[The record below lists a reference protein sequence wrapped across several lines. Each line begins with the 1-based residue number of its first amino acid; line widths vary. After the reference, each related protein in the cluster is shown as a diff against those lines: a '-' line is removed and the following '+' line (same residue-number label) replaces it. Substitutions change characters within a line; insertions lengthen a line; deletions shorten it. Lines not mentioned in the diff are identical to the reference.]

1 MTYTDFFILLGG
13 VGLFLYG
20 MTIMSSGL
28 RSACGDSLQGILEGA
43 TKNSIRAILVG
54 IGITVL
60 VQSSSATD
68 VMVIGFV
75 NSNLMTLP
83 QAIGVIMGANI
94 GTTVTAQITAF
105 NISAYA
111 PLFIFTG
118 AVMFLFVKKQ
128 MVKYIGS
135 IILGFGMLFQGIAL
149 MKSAILPLSET
160 EAFKGAI
167 ASVSNPFLLVL
178 FGVAFTALLQSSSSA
193 TVIFQAFAV
202 QGLIGYEGCVY
213 LVIGSAIGSVTP
225 NLLASITTN
234 RNGKRTA
241 LLNLLFNLIRAVLVF
256 TVINIFP
263 VVLETIQKLSP
274 DNVARQVANTHTI
287 FAIFAV
293 LVIAP
298 FSKYIVKLAEK
309 IIPKNEDEMR
319 GQEKQLMYL
328 ANISKIPPSLAV
340 SQAKKEVGRMGQL
353 ALDNL
358 KMSLECLFNMDD
370 ELVEDVFEMEDIINY
385 LDSAIISRLVE
396 LRSGDI
402 PEKDAGVL
410 YYIILAIDDLERISD
425 FAKDIVEHQVSMRK
439 GKLEFSPEAVGELKA
454 MADKVIESVELCLQI
469 FEEEDFFKVPKAVRL
484 ENEIDQME
492 LQLMEAHVARLMNDQ
507 CNPVKSVIFSDVVS
521 VLERT
526 SDHALKVG
534 LALKKPR
541 ENAAHI

>member
-1 MTYTDFFILLGG
+1 MTYTEFFVLLGG

-28 RSACGDSLQGILEGA
+28 RSACGDRLQGILEGA

-54 IGITVL
+54 IAITVL

-75 NSNLMTLP
+75 NSGLMTLS

-111 PLFIFTG
+111 PLMVFVG
-118 AVMFLFVKKQ
+118 VVMCVFVKKQ

-135 IILGFGMLFQGIAL
+135 IIMGFGMLFQGIAL
-149 MKSAILPLSET
+149 MKSAIIPLSET
-160 EAFKGAI
+160 QTFKDI
-167 ASVSNPFLLVL
+167 ISSVSNPLLLVL

-202 QGLIGYEGCVY
+202 QGLLTYKSCVF

-241 LLNLLFNLIRAVLVF
+241 VLNLLFNLIRAMLVF
-256 TVINIFP
+256 TLVNIFP
-263 VVLETIQKLSP
+263 EILECIQKLSP
-274 DNVARQVANTHTI
+274 GNVARQVANTHTI

-298 FSKYIVKLAEK
+298 FSKFIVKLSEK
-309 IIPKNEDEMR
+309 MIPIRDDEKR
-319 GQEKQLMYL
+319 SQEKQLLYL
-328 ANISKIPPSLAV
+328 ANISKIPPSLAI
-340 SQAKKEVGRMGQL
+340 SQAKKEVVRMGNL
-353 ALDNL
+353 ALENFKTAL
-358 KMSLECLFNMDD
+358 KALFTMDD
-370 ELVEDVFEMEDIINY
+370 SLSEQVFEMEDIVNH
-385 LDSAIISRLVE
+385 LDSAIISKLVD
-396 LRSGDI
+396 LRASDL
-402 PEKDAGVL
+402 PERDTGIL
-410 YYIILAIDDLERISD
+410 YYIILATDDIERISD
-425 FAKDIVEHQVSMRK
+425 FARDIAQHQVSMSK
-439 GKLEFSPEAVGELKA
+439 KKLEFSDGAIKELEV
-454 MADKVIESVELCLQI
+454 MADKVIESVELCLRM
-469 FEEEDFFKVPKAVRL
+469 FETEDFFKANKAIRL
-484 ENEIDQME
+484 ENEIDEM
-492 LQLMEAHVARLMNDQ
+492 QLEIMEAHVDRLMKDE
-507 CNPVKSVIFSDVVS
+507 CNPVKSVIFSDIVT

-526 SDHALKVG
+526 SDHALKIG

-541 ENAAHI
+541 ENTAK